1 MCLRRPPQLR
11 LEQRHIMT
19 PITYNSPNR
28 LVAGSGSPVRV
39 NLSVGTERIGTTRRE
54 LDKLREILQSE
65 HGPDMLMDLSVVDAG
80 KELWQCIR
88 EHFNGPIGI
97 LPHYLSF
104 NEDAGLE
111 PGKLFERLRQ
121 VIEAGINFITVHCT
135 PTPSLLKLARQRQT
149 PVTSRGGSLII
160 RDMLMRQRHQ
170 NVYAE
175 IFTELCDLARQN
187 HCVLNLGT
195 TFRAP
200 SVADGLD
207 ETCVAEIREQS
218 RFIELAHDAG
228 VSVVLEGPGHIQLH
242 QIERYWKLIEPL
254 RVVPMPLGPIVS
266 DSDPSMDH
274 VAAAIGAATIMQR
287 SRGGIIN
294 AITSVEHQGGVPSL
308 ALSLEGLRTAR
319 LAAQAASLTYCGT
332 SLLAEENI
340 ARLRA
345 NSESC
350 VIGSKEPGC
359 ARCSTLCPL
368 ASSPYGLRSPLLAR
382 PTQ

>member
-1 MCLRRPPQLR
+1 MTLALRKTF
-11 LEQRHIMT
+11 MT

-28 LVAGSGSPVRV
+28 LIAGYGSPVRV
-39 NLSVGTERIGTTRRE
+39 NLSIGSERLGTTRRE
-54 LDKLREILQSE
+54 LEKLRAILQSE
-65 HGPDMLMDLSVVDAG
+65 HCPDMLMDLSVVDTG
-80 KELWQCIR
+80 KELWQCIG
-88 EHFNGPIGI
+88 EHFTGPIGI

-104 NEDAGLE
+104 NEDTGLDAGR
-111 PGKLFERLRQ
+111 LFDRIRWA
-121 VIEAGINFITVHCT
+121 IEGGVNFITVHCT
-135 PTPSLLKLARQRQT
+135 PTPSLLQLAKQRLT
-149 PVTSRGGSLII
+149 PVTSRGGGLII
-160 RDMLMRQRHQ
+160 RDMLMRQRQ
-170 NVYAE
+170 GSVYAE

-200 SVADGLD
+200 SVAAGLD
-207 ETCVAEIREQS
+207 QTCIAEIREQS

-242 QIERYWKLIEPL
+242 QIEGYWKLIEPL
-254 RVVPMPLGPIVS
+254 RVVPMPLGPIVTA
-266 DSDPSMDH
+266 SDPAMDH
-274 VAAAIGAATIMQR
+274 VAAAIGAAAIMQK

-308 ALSLEGLRTAR
+308 SLSLEGLRTAR
-319 LAAQAASLTYCGT
+319 VAAQAASLTYCGT
-332 SLLAEENI
+332 SLLAEEKV

-345 NSESC
+345 IGDSC

-368 ASSPYGLRSPLLAR
+368 AASPYNLRSSLMAET
-382 PTQ
+382 TQ

>member
-1 MCLRRPPQLR
+1 
-11 LEQRHIMT
+11 MT

-28 LVAGSGSPVRV
+28 LVAGLGSPVRV
-39 NLSVGTERIGTTRRE
+39 NLGIGSERIGTTKRE
-54 LDKLREILQSE
+54 LDKVREILQSE
-65 HGPDMLMDLSVVDAG
+65 HCPDMLMDLSVIDTG

-88 EHFNGPIGI
+88 EYFTGPIGV

-104 NEDAGLE
+104 QDETGLD
-111 PGKLFERLRQ
+111 PGRLFDRLRCA
-121 VIEAGINFITVHCT
+121 IEGGVNFITVHCT
-135 PTPSLLKLARQRQT
+135 PTPSLLNLAKQRLT
-149 PVTSRGGSLII
+149 PVTSRGGGLII
-160 RDMLMRQRHQ
+160 RDMLMRQRQ
-170 NVYAE
+170 RSVYAE

-195 TFRAP
+195 AFRAS

-207 ETCVAEIREQS
+207 EICVAEIREQS
-218 RFIELAHDAG
+218 RYIELAHNAG

-242 QIERYWKLIEPL
+242 QIEEYWKLIEPL
-254 RVVPMPLGPIVS
+254 RVVPMPLGPIVT
-266 DSDPSMDH
+266 DSDPDMDH
-274 VAAAIGAATIMQR
+274 VAAAIGAASIMQR

-308 ALSLEGLRTAR
+308 SLSLEGLRTAR
-319 LAAQAASLTYCGT
+319 VAAQAASLTYCGT
-332 SLLAEENI
+332 SLLAEEKV

-345 NSESC
+345 IGNSC

-368 ASSPYGLRSPLLAR
+368 TALPYSLRSSLMAEKA
-382 PTQ
+382 Q